1 MKNKTLLKVL
11 SASAIFTAIA
21 AIESY
26 DHNAFATEV
35 TATANNNQSDVETK
49 TVPQDVKNLPD
60 GTYSITSEALH
71 FSQEGKQSMAAAGLD
86 NEKTKLIIKNG
97 QYFVNVNFKPI
108 SLSGLNGY
116 LGDLKYYAGD
126 KTHKNRYDIEDNEFK
141 DTTIVNNYSENEND
155 TYTDI
160 YKKKFPGRTVYP
172 KTLSYSVD
180 KNKIDSNNKLETFT
194 QVFVPVMESIF
205 QGAGTQRMI
214 LEYNLSSL
222 ATKTITEAKY
232 NLVPLTMMDAT
243 ANTKS
248 MGDGSIEKTKTR
260 VEKVGDTYHY
270 YVTAKDLAF
279 GPFVGEL
286 TNLTVNGSPA
296 TLTELGGSNHEKLY
310 HFTSK
315 EKYDVVNITV
325 DVASGGRPFHKN
337 TPARFAFDWAKATP
351 LTKDIVNQLQNE
363 EKAKA
368 NEKVA
373 ADKKANEEKARIEA
387 EKLARENA
395 EKARIEVEKLSKE
408 KLETEK
414 LEKLKSETIN
424 KIMKDSSI
432 SEDEKEKLKTIIK
445 TATLKDTLVASIN
458 NDDNISDITVSFN
471 NTDIKATQFIAVKA
485 DEENATKV
493 ESLVKNTDEKMQVI
507 KTIDLHFK
515 DEKGNIIDKK
525 GETRTVTVALL
536 ANENEKIEVY
546 YVNDN
551 NLEKIPS
558 IYKDGKLTFFTNHF
572 SLYTI
577 IKNITPTNTPTSY
590 KDNALVQSVLPEFNK
605 NSLTNNTDSEA
616 TKSNVQEIKHVATNN
631 KTLAKT
637 GTTTTATGFLG
648 LISLLSA
655 VTLRR
660 KTNK

>member
-1 MKNKTLLKVL
+1 
-11 SASAIFTAIA
+11 
-21 AIESY
+21 
-26 DHNAFATEV
+26 
-35 TATANNNQSDVETK
+35 
-49 TVPQDVKNLPD
+49 
-60 GTYSITSEALH
+60 
-71 FSQEGKQSMAAAGLD
+71 
-86 NEKTKLIIKNG
+86 
-97 QYFVNVNFKPI
+97 
-108 SLSGLNGY
+108 
-116 LGDLKYYAGD
+116 
-126 KTHKNRYDIEDNEFK
+126 
-141 DTTIVNNYSENEND
+141 
-155 TYTDI
+155 
-160 YKKKFPGRTVYP
+160 
-172 KTLSYSVD
+172 
-180 KNKIDSNNKLETFT
+180 
-194 QVFVPVMESIF
+194 
-205 QGAGTQRMI
+205 
-214 LEYNLSSL
+214 
-222 ATKTITEAKY
+222 
-232 NLVPLTMMDAT
+232 
-243 ANTKS
+243 
-248 MGDGSIEKTKTR
+248 
-260 VEKVGDTYHY
+260 
-270 YVTAKDLAF
+270 
-279 GPFVGEL
+279 
-286 TNLTVNGSPA
+286 
-296 TLTELGGSNHEKLY
+296 
-310 HFTSK
+310 
-315 EKYDVVNITV
+315 
-325 DVASGGRPFHKN
+325 
-337 TPARFAFDWAKATP
+337 
-351 LTKDIVNQLQNE
+351 
-363 EKAKA
+363 
-368 NEKVA
+368 
-373 ADKKANEEKARIEA
+373 
-387 EKLARENA
+387 
-395 EKARIEVEKLSKE
+395 
-408 KLETEK
+408 
-414 LEKLKSETIN
+414 
-424 KIMKDSSI
+424 MKDSSI